1 MKNIIIL
8 SSISAVALF
17 GCGKSSDDT
26 STTDTSDTSDTSDTG
41 ELREVQSYA
50 MTVSGFSVEDKT
62 ATIST
67 REVVTIS
74 VEATYTDGTTGDVT
88 DSSDF
93 TSSDTALLHFYTSGV
108 GQPLWNGSVDVTGS
122 NGDWSETVAVD
133 ITMAMATEGDL
144 SINEILVDGGAGDA
158 NGDGSTGS
166 QSDALYDE
174 FIEIANAS
182 DVTIDI
188 SGAFIADSGQGTA
201 SPRHIFAEGTV
212 LQAGQAIVVF
222 GAINEG
228 SDFSSFPSDNVWYT
242 VSNAVDPDLPHYL
255 SLNNSGDV
263 IQIVGVDGS
272 ALATTYAYGEDGANE
287 AMEDSS
293 AVLADEVYGTSYT
306 NHRYVTGSVGDYSP
320 GSMTDGDPFG
330 GPESVYGSDCCAV
343 DTGM

>member
-1 MKNIIIL
+1 MKNLIL
-8 SSISAVALF
+8 FSSISALALI
-17 GCGKSSDDT
+17 GCGKSAD
-26 STTDTSDTSDTSDTG
+26 DTSDTATITDTTDTTDTG
-41 ELREVQSYA
+41 EMLVVESYS
-50 MTVSGFSVEDKT
+50 MTVL
-62 ATIST
+62 ATSITT
-67 REVVTIS
+67 RDEAIFT

-88 DSSDF
+88 DSTSF
-93 TSSDTALLHFYTSGV
+93 ASSDTAILNFYSAGE
-108 GQPLWNGSVDVTGS
+108 GQPLWNGTVDVTAS
-122 NGDWSETVAVD
+122 NGGWAEIVSIEV
-133 ITMAMATEGDL
+133 TMATAGEGDL

-166 QSDALYDE
+166 QADTLYDE
-174 FIEIANAS
+174 FIEITNAS

-188 SGAFIADSGQGTA
+188 SGAFIADSGQGTE
-201 SPRHIFAEGTV
+201 SPRHVFAEGTV

-255 SLNNSGDV
+255 SFNNSGDV

-272 ALATTYAYGEDGANE
+272 ALAPAYAYGEDGANE

-320 GSMTDGDPFG
+320 GTMTDGDSFG
-330 GPESVYGSDCCAV
+330 GPDSVYGLDCCAA

>member
-1 MKNIIIL
+1 MKNIIL
-8 SSISAVALF
+8 FSSISAIALF
-17 GCGKSSDDT
+17 GCGKSADDT
-26 STTDTSDTSDTSDTG
+26 STTDTSGTTDTSDTG
-41 ELREVQSYA
+41 ELREVESYA

-122 NGDWSETVAVD
+122 NGDWSETVTVD
-133 ITMAMATEGDL
+133 ITMAIATEGDL

-158 NGDGSTGS
+158 NGDGSTGTTTDS
-166 QSDALYDE
+166 MYDE
-174 FIEIANAS
+174 FIEITNAS

-188 SGAFIADSGQGTA
+188 SGAFISDSGQGVE
-201 SPRHIFAEGTV
+201 SPRHIFAEGTI

-222 GAINEG
+222 GDIADNA
-228 SDFSSFPSDNVWYT
+228 DFSAFPSDNVSYAI
-242 VSNAVDPDLPHYL
+242 SNAVDPDLPHYL
-255 SLNNSGDV
+255 SFNNSGDIINV
-263 IQIVGVDGS
+263 NGVDG
-272 ALATTYAYGEDGANE
+272 ALLAATYAYGEDGSNE
-287 AMEDSS
+287 ALEDAS

-306 NHRYVTGSVGDYSP
+306 NHRYAVDTVGDYSP
-320 GSMTDGDPFG
+320 GTMTDGMGFG
-330 GPESVYGSDCCAV
+330 GPDSVYSVDTSAD